1 MNSRRSYLE
10 TLNAGRQRRA
20 PSSMEQLNR
29 SLETLEQRMGRSPD
43 RQSERREP
51 APEPVV
57 RQPLPAIDTSRWEP
71 PARRFEQATEPRA
84 PRAEARPGD
93 NDTSYRTLARDFERI
108 RNQEDGVAAASR
120 IANELK
126 GLREELRQ
134 QMTTGLK
141 REFDALRGDIERA
154 YRAPVN
160 SIDSSHLNAEFD
172 RLSQV
177 IQSMSK
183 QTDDKNIKLLR
194 LELEQVRGALDSLAR
209 EDTVRSVDRR
219 WDEFDR
225 RFTKFEDRFDAQSR
239 GHDDGSLD
247 ALSQRLDEINRA
259 VNSLP
264 ESLSLRSLE
273 DKVRTLAGAVD
284 HFTQQAD
291 ARGNAPVDLIEE
303 RLDEISR
310 AIVASTNAAQAPHF
324 DPEPFERIEA
334 RITSLARQIEEL
346 VDDRPTVEVIDRL
359 NFLSQRVDEIA
370 AHGRLPDQSVE
381 RLAMQVATIADK
393 LDQTPAP
400 DTERLFRGIEQRFD
414 SLSHLLDRKQG
425 DANEQSQMVLRDLEG
440 RLEMLATRLDARN
453 ADPALDS
460 RQIMNAIDDRFEALT
475 RRLESQAGAPEHA
488 ISNLEARL
496 EDITTRLENAR
507 APVAAVD
514 PDIIRNLEA
523 QVAELSQHL
532 SRPSAALRDY
542 DDIAPRLDDIERSLA
557 DNRQTLVE
565 AARQAAESAV
575 YSFSGPRNEAVV
587 ALAGDLKSLED
598 LTRRSDERNTKT
610 FEAIHDTLLKIVDR
624 LGSLEDNRSR
634 APAELPRKLALA
646 DAPSIEPSA
655 SMPIANDLSAPA
667 ASREVRDVSAL
678 KRSPAEAAA
687 QAAVAAM
694 DETIERT
701 EEPSGRVRSM
711 LGGLSRAF
719 AKKEKPQPQAKT
731 EPTLPGMAGEAPTTE
746 IDRPLDQPLDPKI
759 ANQPLEPGSGAPD
772 LNAIMR
778 RVRDERGQ
786 PRSGNDA
793 AKSDFIAAARRAAQ
807 AAAAEAQVTKKT
819 TDIAGTAR
827 NLKIGDL
834 LRSKRKPIMVGA
846 IVVLLA
852 LAGLQ
857 LGKAFFNDGA
867 EIAAGEPAIEPMIE
881 DAAAATSQEIADTER
896 PVRMADAPA
905 DDATEGQAQE
915 TMSLQEP
922 VTANATGF
930 EAVETTDSVP
940 ASDEAVAAQTE
951 DPAVA
956 PQPVPEMTA
965 AVTTQP
971 VEEAK
976 AGDATKPAIVTE
988 AVPAEAGPVMLREAA
1003 DAGDPKA
1010 MFEVGSRY
1018 AEGRGGLKTDMKT
1031 AAKWYERAAELGLAP
1046 AQYRI
1051 GNLYEKGNGV
1061 ARDLAKAKTWYQMA
1075 AEQGNASAMHNL
1087 AVLFATG
1094 ADGTTDNDSA
1104 ARWFGQA
1111 AELGVKDSQFNL
1123 GILSARGVGMPQ
1135 NLEESYKWFALVAK
1149 TGDRDAAAKR
1159 DDIAKALRPEQLT
1172 NARAATELW
1181 KAKPVN
1187 AETNTVSVPDAWRES
1202 EDAKTASIDM
1212 KKAIRNIQ
1220 AILNKNGYDA
1230 GSADGVMG
1238 AKTKE
1243 AIAAFQR
1250 ANGMDATGEIDEK
1263 LVRKLLEK
1271 K

>member
-1 MNSRRSYLE
+1 
-10 TLNAGRQRRA
+10 
-20 PSSMEQLNR
+20 
-29 SLETLEQRMGRSPD
+29 
-43 RQSERREP
+43 
-51 APEPVV
+51 
-57 RQPLPAIDTSRWEP
+57 
-71 PARRFEQATEPRA
+71 
-84 PRAEARPGD
+84 
-93 NDTSYRTLARDFERI
+93 
-108 RNQEDGVAAASR
+108 
-120 IANELK
+120 
-126 GLREELRQ
+126 
-134 QMTTGLK
+134 
-141 REFDALRGDIERA
+141 
-154 YRAPVN
+154 
-160 SIDSSHLNAEFD
+160 
-172 RLSQV
+172 
-177 IQSMSK
+177 
-183 QTDDKNIKLLR
+183 
-194 LELEQVRGALDSLAR
+194 
-209 EDTVRSVDRR
+209 
-219 WDEFDR
+219 
-225 RFTKFEDRFDAQSR
+225 
-239 GHDDGSLD
+239 
-247 ALSQRLDEINRA
+247 
-259 VNSLP
+259 
-264 ESLSLRSLE
+264 
-273 DKVRTLAGAVD
+273 
-284 HFTQQAD
+284 
-291 ARGNAPVDLIEE
+291 
-303 RLDEISR
+303 
-310 AIVASTNAAQAPHF
+310 
-324 DPEPFERIEA
+324 
-334 RITSLARQIEEL
+334 
-346 VDDRPTVEVIDRL
+346 
-359 NFLSQRVDEIA
+359 
-370 AHGRLPDQSVE
+370 
-381 RLAMQVATIADK
+381 
-393 LDQTPAP
+393 
-400 DTERLFRGIEQRFD
+400 
-414 SLSHLLDRKQG
+414 
-425 DANEQSQMVLRDLEG
+425 
-440 RLEMLATRLDARN
+440 
-453 ADPALDS
+453 
-460 RQIMNAIDDRFEALT
+460 
-475 RRLESQAGAPEHA
+475 
-488 ISNLEARL
+488 
-496 EDITTRLENAR
+496 
-507 APVAAVD
+507 
-514 PDIIRNLEA
+514 
-523 QVAELSQHL
+523 
-532 SRPSAALRDY
+532 
-542 DDIAPRLDDIERSLA
+542 
-557 DNRQTLVE
+557 
-565 AARQAAESAV
+565 
-575 YSFSGPRNEAVV
+575 VV

-646 DAPSIEPSA
+646 DAPSIEPSDA
-655 SMPIANDLSAPA
+655 LPIANDLPPPVV
-667 ASREVRDVSAL
+667 RRDVRDVTAL

-694 DETIERT
+694 DETIEKT

-746 IDRPLDQPLDPKI
+746 LDRPLDQPLDPKI

-819 TDIAGTAR
+819 ADLAGTAR
-827 NLKIGDL
+827 NRKIGDL
-834 LRSKRKPIMVGA
+834 LLSKRKPIMVGA

-881 DAAAATSQEIADTER
+881 DPTTATGEEIADTER

-905 DDATEGQAQE
+905 DDAAEGRAQE
-915 TMSLQEP
+915 TMSLQGPE
-922 VTANATGF
+922 TANAAGF
-930 EAVETTDSVP
+930 EAVKADEMVETTDSVP
-940 ASDEAVAAQTE
+940 AGDEAVAAQTE
-951 DPAVA
+951 DPAAA
-956 PQPVPEMTA
+956 PETTA

-976 AGDATKPAIVTE
+976 AGDAAKPAIVTE

-1094 ADGTTDNDSA
+1094 ADGTTDNNSA